1 MLLDDR
7 SDSKVAEWIVGVTLG
22 TRLRVNVSERDL
34 ELAVRSRPAPAHLAF
49 IPDGNRRYAIGA
61 DVSQEMAYR
70 AGYRKVEEVLGWCGD
85 FSIQSVTIWALSVAN
100 LTRPEDEV
108 RTLIDLIEGWVT
120 QLVELQRRVQVP
132 RHIRWLGQPELFSE
146 SMRETF
152 ARAEDD
158 TACFGPSTL
167 DIALGYDG
175 RTEIVDAVKRRLVAA
190 VEAGEDLES
199 VSRHIGAADIERHLY
214 RQCTAPDLIVRT
226 SGELR
231 LSGFL
236 LWQASQA
243 ELFFSEPLWPDFKRV
258 DFLRALS
265 SFQQRDR
272 RLGR

>member
-1 MLLDDR
+1 M
-7 SDSKVAEWIVGVTLG
+7 
-22 TRLRVNVSERDL
+22 
-34 ELAVRSRPAPAHLAF
+34 AVRSRPAPAHVAF
-49 IPDGNRRYAIGA
+49 IPDGNRRYAVGA

-236 LWQASQA
+236 LWQAAQA